1 METEAIPFIVGR
13 GVLPRRGKMIL
24 GGQPKTNKSFVVL
37 NMAISMALG
46 RPLFSAA
53 YKSGT
58 PVLPVTA
65 PQRILYIEAELGPQG
80 LQSRLTNIVGDL
92 PVNNLDFFV
101 TTRDTAMRLDTP
113 EGFER
118 IKAEVGEQRPD
129 VLIIDPMA
137 KFHLQDENSAQEMGY
152 VMRMVDHL
160 VEDFGC
166 AVILVHHLKKPNEDH
181 PARGGDRLRGS
192 SAVFADVDTVVELE
206 RLSEESVKEPIL
218 KMNFEMRRGEPLE
231 SLYMKRLLNGQVVYL
246 GEQFLW
252 GGKTRAPQH
261 HRSKYQNA

>member
-1 METEAIPFIVGR
+1 
-13 GVLPRRGKMIL
+13 
-24 GGQPKTNKSFVVL
+24 
-37 NMAISMALG
+37 MAISMALG
-46 RPLFSAA
+46 QPLFKAT

-58 PVLPVTA
+58 PVLPVTG
-65 PQRILYIEAELGPQG
+65 PCKILYIEAELGPDG
-80 LQSRLTNIVGDL
+80 LQGRLRNIVADL
-92 PVNNLDFFV
+92 NPAALEMFV

-118 IKAEVGEQRPD
+118 IKAEVGEVRPD

-206 RLSEESVKEPIL
+206 RLSDENVKEPIL

-231 SLYMKRLLNGQVVYL
+231 SLFFKRLLSGAVVYM
-246 GEQFLW
+246 GEEFRW
-252 GGKTRAPQH
+252 GSKTQSPH
-261 HRSKYQNA
+261 PRSKFSHA